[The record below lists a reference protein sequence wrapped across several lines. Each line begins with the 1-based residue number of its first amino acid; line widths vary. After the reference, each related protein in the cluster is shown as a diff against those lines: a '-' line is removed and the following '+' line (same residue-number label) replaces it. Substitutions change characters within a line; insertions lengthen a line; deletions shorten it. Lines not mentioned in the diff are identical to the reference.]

1 MATKLGTATAVIS
14 TRTELEA
21 ALAKPGLPFV
31 SILYRTQFVSGDG
44 LLVNGRVSGVES
56 ARRYPQG
63 VKHICS
69 KTIRPRKS
77 YGEDII
83 RERIAEAAQ
92 GIGPF
97 AGKDAEEIRRIGYDV
112 AELHRGHSERVGPF
126 LAQHKIRK
134 TIYVRFSLDQSRG
147 GPEVRAANWERY
159 VDIATGKD
167 LSEAELAAL
176 KADYLAKKTKCAK
189 QGCAFERFPRTL
201 KATNLLQVVCG
212 EVYAF
217 DGENFRID
225 L

>member
-1 MATKLGTATAVIS
+1 MTTKSGTATAVIS

-31 SILYRTQFVSGDG
+31 SILYRTHFVSGDG
-44 LLVNGRVSGVES
+44 LLVNGRVSKVES
-56 ARRYPQG
+56 ARKYPEG

-77 YGEDII
+77 YGDDII

-97 AGKDAEEIRRIGYDV
+97 ADKTADEIRSIGYDV
-112 AELHRGHSERVGPF
+112 APLHRGHSERVGPF
-126 LAQHKIRK
+126 LAQHKTRG
-134 TIYVRFSLDQSRG
+134 TVYVRFSLDQSRG

-159 VDIATGKD
+159 VDVATGED
-167 LSEAELAAL
+167 LSEAEIEAL
-176 KADYLAKKTKCAK
+176 KADYMAKKSACKK
-189 QGCAFERFPRTL
+189 QGCSFERFPRTL

-212 EVYAF
+212 EVYVF